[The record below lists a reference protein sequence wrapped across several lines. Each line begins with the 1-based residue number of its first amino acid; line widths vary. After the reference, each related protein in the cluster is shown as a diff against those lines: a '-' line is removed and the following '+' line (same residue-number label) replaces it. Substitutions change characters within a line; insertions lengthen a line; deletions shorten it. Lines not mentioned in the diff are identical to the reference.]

1 MNILFLSEQYP
12 PRANFGGIGS
22 YIACIAPALARRG
35 HNVHVQ
41 CIQYSLK
48 PGDQLLDGVNVHWRK
63 LSHIRGSGR
72 LPFSQILHRLNHAR
86 AAFFETRRLKVPFDV
101 IEFPEWNAP
110 GAAFAL
116 FGDAPTVAHLHS
128 GGIQSGMHY
137 NGVKRNFD
145 TRITAWF
152 ERLVVRRASV
162 VTAPSVILADKVV
175 SWGWFER
182 DRIHVVPP
190 PIDYQIWSDT
200 RPASETEPRVQF
212 VGWLDQRKAP
222 EVLVDAIKELRLE
235 IPDAHACFAGGG
247 PSADFRRPDFSW
259 APRSN
264 FDGCTFTGL
273 ISRDA
278 VKDVLASCRVLAVTS
293 RFESFSLAALEAMAA
308 GRPVVVTATVG
319 IADFVRETGAGE
331 VVPAGDAHALAR
343 ALAPFLRDPAYAA
356 LIGERARRAI
366 RSRLAPDRVA
376 ELRERIYHL
385 AGQSRRRKSANLAS
399 VSPTSEP
406 FGE

>member
-22 YIACIAPALARRG
+22 YLACIAPALARRG
-35 HNVHVQ
+35 HNVHVL
-41 CIQYSLK
+41 CIQYSLES
-48 PGDQLLDGVNVHWRK
+48 GNEIFDGVNVHWRR
-63 LSHIRGSGR
+63 LSHLRGSGR

-128 GGIQSGMHY
+128 GGIQSGIDY
-137 NGVKRNFD
+137 NGIKRNFD

-152 ERLVVRRASV
+152 ERLIVRRANV
-162 VTAPSVILADKVV
+162 VTAPSVFLADKVV
-175 SWGWFER
+175 SWGWFDR

-190 PIDYQIWSDT
+190 AIDYQIWSDT
-200 RPASETEPRVQF
+200 RLASETEPRVQF

-247 PSADFRRPDFSW
+247 PSADFRRPDFAW
-259 APRSN
+259 APRTSYE
-264 FDGCTFTGL
+264 GCTFSGL
-273 ISRDA
+273 ISRDS
-278 VKDVLASCRVLAVTS
+278 VKDVLGSCRVLAVTS

-331 VVPAGDAHALAR
+331 VVPAGDAQALAN

-356 LIGERARRAI
+356 FVGERARRAI
-366 RSRLAPDRVA
+366 RTRLAPERIA

-385 AGQSRRRKSANLAS
+385 ARQSWRRKPADLAGATR
-399 VSPTSEP
+399 TSEP
-406 FGE
+406 SGE